1 MTLAR
6 PAIDSASAAAR
17 TGGTPP
23 ATGHGRS
30 SFYWAMRLLPR
41 ERREAMFAV
50 YAFCRAVDDIAD
62 GPGPQDAKRAALAAW
77 RHRIE
82 ALYGGAPGHP
92 MTHALAGPVAAYGL
106 ARDDFLAVIE
116 GMEMDVSGRMVAPS
130 VDLLTRYCDRAASA
144 VGRLSA
150 RVFGLPR
157 GAGDALAH
165 SLGQALQLTNLLR
178 DLAEDASAGRL
189 YLPREILA
197 VHGIPNRAPA
207 AALAHPAISH
217 ACADLVVLA
226 EAHFAAAWAELRACP
241 RGPARPAR
249 VMASV
254 YGRLLARLKAR
265 GFAPEHISRPVRLT
279 GPEKLLT
286 ALWACLR

>member
-6 PAIDSASAAAR
+6 PVIEPASAAVQTGR
-17 TGGTPP
+17 TPVNTGRGG
-23 ATGHGRS
+23 S
-30 SFYWAMRLLPR
+30 SFYWAMRLMPR
-41 ERREAMFAV
+41 ERREAMYAV

-62 GPGPQDAKRAALAAW
+62 GPGPADAKRAALGAW

-82 ALYGGAPGHP
+82 ALYEGAPGHP
-92 MTHALAGPVAAYGL
+92 MTRALAGPVEAYGL
-106 ARDDFLAVIE
+106 AREDFLAVIE
-116 GMEMDVSGRMVAPS
+116 GMEMDVTGYMVAPS
-130 VDLLTRYCDRAASA
+130 ADLLSRYCDRAASA

-150 RVFGLPR
+150 RIFGLPHEV
-157 GAGDALAH
+157 GNALAN

-178 DLAEDASAGRL
+178 DLDEDASAGRL

-197 VHGIPNRAPA
+197 DHGIADRVPA
-207 AALAHPAISH
+207 AALVHPAIAY
-217 ACADLVVLA
+217 ACADLVAMA
-226 EAHFAAAWAELRACP
+226 EAHFTAAWAELGACP

-249 VMASV
+249 VMARV

-265 GFAPEHISRPVRLT
+265 GFAPEQIPCPVRLT